1 MTTKVN
7 AEAIANFAQVTC
19 PKKVQNTLFSIAL
32 RDAANNPE
40 LYKETQIM
48 DELIALH
55 HLLGSVMDSKK
66 IEP

>member
-19 PKKVQNTLFSIAL
+19 PKRVQTTLFSLAL

-40 LYKETQIM
+40 LYRETEITE
-48 DELIALH
+48 ELTALH
-55 HLLGSVMDSKK
+55 HLLGNLLDCNEV
-66 IEP
+66 EP